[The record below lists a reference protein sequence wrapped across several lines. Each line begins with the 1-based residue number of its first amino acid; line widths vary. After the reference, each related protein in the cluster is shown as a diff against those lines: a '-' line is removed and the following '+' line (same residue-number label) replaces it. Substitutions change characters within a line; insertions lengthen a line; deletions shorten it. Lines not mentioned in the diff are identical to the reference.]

1 MSKRVLGKN
10 MPNTALI
17 GCLVLGGVVSLS
29 LFCNV
34 KKEQFSNR
42 IKSREVMGS
51 GIGYSMG
58 NGVSGSYDTS
68 ESKSSGRCQNSF
80 SPLAANT
87 QGRNV
92 PLAEGELAI
101 FSNNAQSP
109 LCCPSTYSGDMGCVC
124 ETEAQMKYLNQRGGN
139 RTSCSMY

>member
-1 MSKRVLGKN
+1 MSKKGLGKN
-10 MPNTALI
+10 MPDMAMI

-42 IKSREVMGS
+42 MKSREVMGS
-51 GIGYSMG
+51 RLGYYMG
-58 NGVSGSYDTS
+58 DGVHGSYDTT
-68 ESKSSGRCQNSF
+68 ESKSRGGCQNWF

-87 QGRNV
+87 QGRHV

-124 ETEAQMKYLNQRGGN
+124 ETEEQMKYLNQRGGN
-139 RTSCSMY
+139 RTNCSIF